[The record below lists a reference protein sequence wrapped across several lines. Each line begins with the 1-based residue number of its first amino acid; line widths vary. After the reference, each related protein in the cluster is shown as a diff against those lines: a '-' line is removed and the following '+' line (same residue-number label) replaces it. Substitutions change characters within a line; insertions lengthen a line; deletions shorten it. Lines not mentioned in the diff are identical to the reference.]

1 MAKEKQEKKSRE
13 RVQIDLSH
21 GGRTVES
28 YADELD
34 VGRIVSRYLLTG
46 ERPAVNQPQWGSSM
60 PSLDFQEMQEKIAHA
75 KQWFAALPA
84 TTRGMFDNDPAKALE
99 YLEHAKNKESALE
112 MGLAHNT
119 PPDATEEVTETENKE
134 KDTDGVSG
142 TN

>member
-1 MAKEKQEKKSRE
+1 MAKEQQEKQSRP
-13 RVQIDLSH
+13 RVQIDLSK

-60 PSLDFQEMQEKIAHA
+60 PSMDFQEMQEKIAHA

-84 TTRGMFDNDPAKALE
+84 KTRGMFENDPAKALE

-112 MGLAHNT
+112 MGLAHNN
-119 PPDATEEVTETENKE
+119 PPDMTDPDTEAENTESATAETNE
-134 KDTDGVSG
+134 
-142 TN
+142 